1 MSDYN
6 EFSQHINETL
16 KNMVSSIGESQKLLY
31 DSIAPS
37 RALQSLITEMVR
49 PYHELY
55 GATAQSI
62 SFSLTE
68 LSNNIAKE
76 MADTIAASFSNSL
89 KYKELIESLQRIY
102 TAPNLVN
109 VPKEHTYIFSEDLGE
124 LSEDDDFVTADES
137 VAKEYKVPDSIA
149 IPIGHNK
156 IKMKTS
162 DFIALIALIS
172 QFIFAIISSFPS
184 TPTETEVKQIQ
195 AEEAQILL
203 LESQNQ
209 MLRNLFHNID
219 LSSSSQAKFLQSLKE
234 SVEVQNSAISD
245 LEESLDLIQQ
255 SLDNMSEP
263 GNTES
268 ES

>member
-1 MSDYN
+1 MSNYN

-16 KNMVSSIGESQKLLY
+16 RNMVNSICESQKVLY

-37 RALQSLITEMVR
+37 RAMQSLITEMVR

-55 GATAQSI
+55 GIAAQSI

-76 MADTIAASFSNSL
+76 MADTIAASFSNSFAS
-89 KYKELIESLQRIY
+89 KEVSEAFRKMC
-102 TAPNLVN
+102 TAPNLIN
-109 VPKEHTYIFSEDLGE
+109 VLKGHTYDFSEEPDRLPI
-124 LSEDDDFVTADES
+124 DDYVTVDKS
-137 VAKEYKVPDSIA
+137 VVKEYNIPDSIA
-149 IPIGHNK
+149 IPIGHNR

-172 QFIFAIISSFPS
+172 QFIFAIISLIPS
-184 TPTETEVKQIQ
+184 VPTEAETKQIQ

-209 MLRNLFHNID
+209 MLCDLFHNID
-219 LSSSSQAKFLQSLKE
+219 LSSSSQAEFLQSLKE
-234 SVEVQNSAISD
+234 SVEAQSSAISD
-245 LEESLDLIQQ
+245 LEESLDSIQQ
-255 SLDNMSEP
+255 SLDNMSESE
-263 GNTES
+263 NTES
-268 ES
+268 EN